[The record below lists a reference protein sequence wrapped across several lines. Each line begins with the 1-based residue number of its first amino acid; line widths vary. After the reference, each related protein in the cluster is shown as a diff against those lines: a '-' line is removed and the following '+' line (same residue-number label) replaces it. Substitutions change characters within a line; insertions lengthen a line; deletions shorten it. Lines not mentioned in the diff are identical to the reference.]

1 MAEDLYDIIIIGAGP
16 AGATAALYSARA
28 RLKTLVIESYMNVSQ
43 ISITDKIENYPGF
56 PEGIKGPELIEN
68 MKKQAKNFG
77 AEFGSANVKS
87 ITQNLFD
94 NKKIWEIETDIK
106 NYKTLAVIIASGAK
120 PRELSIPGED
130 KFKGRG
136 VSYCAVCDAPFFKE
150 KQVIVV
156 GGGDTAVEEA
166 LYLTKFAQK
175 VKLVH
180 RRDRLRATKILQE
193 RAFANEKIETIWNS
207 VVTEIIGETKVKSVK
222 IKNIQTEEEKT
233 IECDGVF
240 IFIGL
245 APNTDFVK
253 DVLKTDD
260 NGYIIVDTQMKTS
273 AEGIFAAGDCI
284 QKRLRQVIT
293 AAGDGA
299 TAAHSA
305 RLYVEKLKGMA
316 YE

>member
-28 RLKTLVIESYMNVSQ
+28 RLKTLVIESYTNVSQ
-43 ISITDKIENYPGF
+43 LSVTDRIENYPGF
-56 PEGIKGPELIEN
+56 PDGVKGTELIEN
-68 MKKQAKNFG
+68 MKKHAKSFS
-77 AEFGSANVKS
+77 AEFSLSNVKS
-87 ITQNLFD
+87 ITQPQSD
-94 NKKIWEIETDIK
+94 NRRIWEIETDIK
-106 NYKTLAVIIASGAK
+106 NYKALAIIIASGAK
-120 PRELSIPGED
+120 PKELDIPGEN
-130 KFKGRG
+130 KLKARG
-136 VSYCAVCDAPFFKE
+136 VSYCAVCDAPFFKG
-150 KQVIVV
+150 KQVVVV

-193 RAFANEKIETIWNS
+193 RAFASEKIEIVWNS
-207 VVTEIIGETKVKSVK
+207 VITEIIGDSKVESVKVK
-222 IKNIQTEEEKT
+222 NILTEKERI
-233 IECDGVF
+233 IECDGIF

-245 APNTDFVK
+245 VPNTDFVK
-253 DVLKTDD
+253 DILKLDD
-260 NGYIIVDTQMKTS
+260 NGYIIVDNQMRTS
-273 AEGIFAAGDCI
+273 VQGIFAAGDCI
-284 QKRLRQVIT
+284 QKSLRQVIT